1 MLVKFVKENYVHNLN
16 ELKIKANIVKH
27 VEYSKIYIDFSNN
40 FKVEDILDNTI
51 INLLDNIENRL

>member
-1 MLVKFVKENYVHNLN
+1 M
-16 ELKIKANIVKH
+16 KANIVKH

-40 FKVEDILDNTI
+40 FKVEDVSDDVI